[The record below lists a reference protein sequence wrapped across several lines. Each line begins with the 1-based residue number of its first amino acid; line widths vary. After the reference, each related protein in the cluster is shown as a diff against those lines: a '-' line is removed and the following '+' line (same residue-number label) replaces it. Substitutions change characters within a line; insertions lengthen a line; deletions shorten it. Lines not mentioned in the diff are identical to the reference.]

1 MADITIGY
9 KGETIAEISAS
20 GTTTLGT
27 SGKYCEDDITLD
39 YVKPSGGVSVPPN
52 DVNFID
58 YDGTIVAS
66 YSASDFANLS
76 AMPDNPTHQGLT
88 AQGWNWTLADAKA
101 QVLISGGL
109 DIGQMYITDDGK
121 TRLYITLFDSVK
133 LSPTLYFNQS
143 VSNGVSIDWGDG
155 SASETVS
162 GTGNLN
168 VTHTYSSIGD
178 YVITLDVTNGTL
190 KLGNASTSVINS
202 ATDTRYYRSILTNV
216 EVGSNCSFQNN
227 AFNNAQSLKTITIPK
242 TTTNV
247 WVSSLFASAQSL
259 RCIVVPD
266 TATSIGSEF
275 ARGIMYTLQMVSL
288 PKSLVTVNYTNQFL
302 YCYNLKRITLPP
314 ITSIQQQMFMGCE
327 TLTKIVIPSTV
338 TSIGA
343 SAFSGCYSMGEIHFK
358 PTTPPSVANA
368 NAWTNLPTDCK
379 IYVPS
384 GYKSAYTSASNY
396 PSSSTYTYIEE

>member
-1 MADITIGY
+1 MADITISY
-9 KGETIAEISAS
+9 KGNTIAEVSAS
-20 GTTTLGT
+20 GTTTLET
-27 SGKYCEDDITLD
+27 AGKYCEDNISLA

-66 YSASDFANLS
+66 YSAADFANLS
-76 AMPDNPTHQGLT
+76 AMPDNPSHQGLT

-109 DIGQMYITDDGK
+109 DIGQMYITEDGK
-121 TRLYITLFDSVK
+121 TRLYITLFDNVK

-168 VTHTYSSIGD
+168 ITHTYSRMGD
-178 YVITLDVTNGTL
+178 YVITLNVTNGTL
-190 KLGNASTSVINS
+190 KLGNGSTSVINS

-227 AFNNAQSLKTITIPK
+227 SFNNAQVLKTITIPK

-247 WVSSLFASAQSL
+247 WVSSLFNAAQSL

-266 TATSIGSEF
+266 TVTTIGSEF

-327 TLTKIVIPSTV
+327 TLTKLVIPSTV

-343 SAFSGCYSMGEIHFK
+343 SAFSGCLSMGEIHFK
-358 PTTPPSVANA
+358 PTTPPAVANA
-368 NAWTNLPTDCK
+368 NAWTNLPTTCK

-396 PSSSTYTYIEE
+396 PSSSTYTYVEE

>member
-66 YSASDFANLS
+66 YSAADFANLS
-76 AMPDNPTHQGLT
+76 AMPDNPSHDGLT

-101 QVLISGGL
+101 QVAVSGQL
-109 DIGQMYITDDGK
+109 VIGQMYVTSDGK
-121 TRLYITLFDSVK
+121 TRVYISIPNTLLCEVR
-133 LSPTLYFNQS
+133 LNWNQN
-143 VSNGVSIDWGDG
+143 VANGVTVDWGDG
-155 SASETVS
+155 TTPQTYS
-162 GTGNLN
+162 GTGNKGDY
-168 VTHTYSSIGD
+168 HTYSSVGD
-178 YVITLDVTNGTL
+178 YCITLNPTSGTL
-190 KLGNASTSVINS
+190 KLGGGNGTNTLITGRYSPQS
-202 ATDTRYYRSILTNV
+202 AKNLIRKI
-216 EVGSNCSFQNN
+216 EVGSNTEFTVTALYFCTQIESV
-227 AFNNAQSLKTITIPK
+227 TIPK
-242 TTTNV
+242 EITEIPNLLMYYPCVLKGLVIPKSASSIMTNT
-247 WVSSLFASAQSL
+247 FRYASALEWFSIPKAL
-259 RCIVVPD
+259 
-266 TATSIGSEF
+266 TSIGNNVLNSAFSLKSLSIPLGTTAISE
-275 ARGIMYTLQMVSL
+275 GLCTTC
-288 PKSLVTVNYTNQFL
+288 KSLVKL
-302 YCYNLKRITLPP
+302 
-314 ITSIQQQMFMGCE
+314 
-327 TLTKIVIPSTV
+327 VIPSSV

-343 SAFSGCYSMGEIHFK
+343 QAFNACDGLQEIHFK
-358 PTTPPSVANA
+358 PTTPPTVANA
-368 NAWTNLPTDCK
+368 NAWTNLPTSCK

>member
-66 YSASDFANLS
+66 YSAADFANLS
-76 AMPDNPTHQGLT
+76 ALPSNPSHQGLT

-121 TRLYITLFDSVK
+121 TRLYITLFDNVK
-133 LSPTLYFNQS
+133 LSPTLYWNQS
-143 VSNGVSIDWGDG
+143 VSNGVTIDWGDG

-168 VTHTYSSIGD
+168 VTHTYSRMGD
-178 YVITLDVTNGTL
+178 YVITLNVTNGTL
-190 KLGNASTSVINS
+190 KLGNGSTSVINS

-216 EVGSNCSFQNN
+216 EVGSNCSFQNYS
-227 AFNNAQSLKTITIPK
+227 FNNAQALKTITIPK
-242 TTTNV
+242 STTNV

-266 TATSIGSEF
+266 TVTSIGSEF
-275 ARGIMYTLQMVSL
+275 ARGIMYTLQRVSL

-343 SAFSGCYSMGEIHFK
+343 SAFSGCYSVGEIHFK
-358 PTTPPSVANA
+358 PTTPPTVANS

-384 GYKSAYTSASNY
+384 GYLSAYTGASNY

>member
-1 MADITIGY
+1 MADITISY
-9 KGETIAEISAS
+9 KGATIAEISAS
-20 GTTTLGT
+20 GTTTLET
-27 SGKYCEDDITLD
+27 AGKYCEDDISLA

-66 YSASDFANLS
+66 YSAADFANLS
-76 AMPDNPTHQGLT
+76 AMPDNPTHTGLT

-155 SASETVS
+155 STAETVS

-168 VTHTYSSIGD
+168 ATHTYSHMGD
-178 YVITLDVTNGTL
+178 YVITLNVTNGTL
-190 KLGNASTSVINS
+190 KLGNATTSVISS

-216 EVGSNCSFQNN
+216 EVGSNCSFQYGS
-227 AFNNAQSLKTITIPK
+227 FNSAQSLKTITIPK

-247 WVSSLFASAQSL
+247 WVSSLFAFAQSL

-266 TATSIGSEF
+266 TVTSIGSEF

-288 PKSLVTVNYTNQFL
+288 PKSLVTVNHTNQFL

-358 PTTPPSVANA
+358 PTTPPAVANA
-368 NAWTNLPTDCK
+368 NAWTNLPTTCI

-384 GYKSAYTSASNY
+384 GHLSAYTSANNY

>member
-1 MADITIGY
+1 MTDITISY
-9 KGETIAEISAS
+9 KGNTIAEVSAS
-20 GTTTLGT
+20 GTTTLET
-27 SGKYCEDDITLD
+27 AGKYCEDDISLA
-39 YVKPSGGVSVPPN
+39 YVKPSGGVSVSPN

-66 YSASDFANLS
+66 YSAADFANLS
-76 AMPDNPTHQGLT
+76 ALPDNPTHTGLT

-121 TRLYITLFDSVK
+121 TRLYITLFDNVK
-133 LSPTLYFNQS
+133 LSPTLYWNQS
-143 VSNGVSIDWGDG
+143 VSNGVTIDWGDG
-155 SASETVS
+155 SASETAS

-168 VTHTYSSIGD
+168 VTHTYSNIGD
-178 YVITLDVTNGTL
+178 YVITLNVTNGAL
-190 KLGNASTSVINS
+190 KLGNGSTSVINS

-227 AFNNAQSLKTITIPK
+227 SFNNAQALKTITIPK

-247 WVSSLFASAQSL
+247 WVSSLFVSAQSL
-259 RCIVVPD
+259 RCIVVPN
-266 TATSIGSEF
+266 TVTSIGSEF
-275 ARGIMYTLQMVSL
+275 ARGIMYTLQMISL
-288 PKSLVTVNYTNQFL
+288 PKSVVTVNYTNQFL

-314 ITSIQQQMFMGCE
+314 ITNIQQQMFMGCE
-327 TLTKIVIPSTV
+327 TLTKIVIPSSV

-343 SAFSGCYSMGEIHFK
+343 SAFSGCLSMGEIHFK

-368 NAWTNLPTDCK
+368 NAWTSLPTSCK

>member
-1 MADITIGY
+1 MSDISISY
-9 KGETIAEISAS
+9 KGNTIATMDAT
-20 GTTTLGT
+20 GTKTLLT
-27 SGKYCEDDITLD
+27 SGKYCEDDISIAYT
-39 YVKPSGGVSVPPN
+39 KPSGGVSQPSN

-66 YSASDFANLS
+66 YSAADFANLS
-76 AMPDNPTHQGLT
+76 AMPDNPTHTGLT

-143 VSNGVSIDWGDG
+143 VSNGVEIDWGDG
-155 SASETVS
+155 SSPETIS

-168 VTHTYSSIGD
+168 VTHTYSRMGD
-178 YVITLDVTNGTL
+178 YVITLNVTNGTL
-190 KLGNASTSVINS
+190 KLGNGSTSVINS
-202 ATDTRYYRSILTNV
+202 STDTRYYRSILTNV

-227 AFNNAQSLKTITIPK
+227 SFNNAQVLKTITIPK

-247 WVSSLFASAQSL
+247 WVSSLFTAAQSL

-266 TATSIGSEF
+266 TVTTIGSEF

-288 PKSLVTVNYTNQFL
+288 PKSLVTVNYTNQFI

-327 TLTKIVIPSTV
+327 TLTKLVIPSSV
-338 TSIGA
+338 TNIGA
-343 SAFSGCYSMGEIHFK
+343 SAFSGCYSMGEMHFK
-358 PTTPPSVANA
+358 STTPPTVADSNA
-368 NAWTNLPTDCK
+368 FTNVPTTCK

-384 GYKSAYTSASNY
+384 GYKSAYTSANNY

>member
-1 MADITIGY
+1 MADLTISY
-9 KGETIAEISAS
+9 KGATIAEISAS

-27 SGKYCEDDITLD
+27 SGKYCEDDISLA
-39 YVKPSGGVSVPPN
+39 YVKPSGVVSVPPN

-76 AMPDNPTHQGLT
+76 ALPDNPSHQGLT

-101 QVLISGGL
+101 QVLVSGGL

-155 SASETVS
+155 STAETVS

-168 VTHTYSSIGD
+168 ATHTYSRMGD
-178 YVITLDVTNGTL
+178 YVITLNVTSGTL

-216 EVGSNCSFQNN
+216 EVGSNCSFQNYS
-227 AFNNAQSLKTITIPK
+227 FNNAQALKTITIPK

-259 RCIVVPD
+259 RCIVVPN
-266 TATSIGSEF
+266 TVTSIGSEF
-275 ARGIMYTLQMVSL
+275 ARGIMYTLQMISL
-288 PKSLVTVNYTNQFL
+288 PKSVVTVNYTNQFL

-314 ITSIQQQMFMGCE
+314 ITNIQQQMFMGCE
-327 TLTKIVIPSTV
+327 TLTKIVIPSSV

-358 PTTPPSVANA
+358 STTPPTVANA
-368 NAWTNLPTDCK
+368 NAWTNVPTTCK
-379 IYVPS
+379 IFVPS
-384 GYKSAYTSASNY
+384 GYKSSYTSASNY
-396 PSSSTYTYIEE
+396 PSSSTYTYVEE